1 MGNTAGEPWQ
11 RINARGL
18 DIVKK
23 SESLRLRAYKDTG
36 GVWTIGYGH
45 TRGVKP
51 GQVCTRAQ
59 ADRWLVE
66 DVRSAEDD
74 VRNLVRVDLNDNQ
87 FSALVSFVFNI
98 GGDQFRKST
107 LLKNL
112 NAGDYDLAADEFL
125 RWVYDN
131 KKTPAGLE
139 VRRQM
144 ERALFLTTEEDA
156 SPE

>member
-1 MGNTAGEPWQ
+1 MGNANGEPWQ

-18 DIVKK
+18 DIIKK
-23 SESLRLRAYKDTG
+23 SEGLKLRAYKDTG

-51 GQVCTRAQ
+51 SDVCTRQQ
-59 ADRWLVE
+59 AERWLAS
-66 DVRSAEDD
+66 DVGDAEDD
-74 VRNLVRVDLNDNQ
+74 IRNLVRVDLNDNQ

-131 KKTPAGLE
+131 KKPQGGLE
-139 VRRQM
+139 TRRQM
-144 ERALFLTTEEDA
+144 ERALFLTTEGDLSCE
-156 SPE
+156 